1 MNSFAVLPPT
11 EKRKQFEL
19 RALGLRD
26 FAGVQPDEALDPF
39 ALAEFARLLVV
50 DFNQIKDLSVE
61 SREHLLG
68 DGMNDWSGGACS
80 RPLPNGWRIVI
91 LNPAHGI
98 QRNRAT
104 LMEEIS
110 HVFLGHKANRL
121 AVEVSEPRQVGVAD
135 GPDSL
140 SPWERAGER
149 VRSLA
154 EENQEEISSAV
165 AVGPHPNPLPKGEGT
180 GTRILS
186 RDAAVRRHPD
196 PAPRGEG
203 TSKILTRDYN
213 KSDEEEAYAVGAA
226 ALVPYAALRRLVFA
240 GRTAEEIARR
250 FRVSTPLAEYRIKVT
265 HLWAA
270 YKDASTAT
278 TQHV

>member
-1 MNSFAVLPPT
+1 MNAFALLPPT

-19 RALGLRD
+19 RALALRD
-26 FAGVQPDEALDPF
+26 FAGVHPDEALNPF

-50 DFNQIKDLSVE
+50 DFDQIKDLSAE

-91 LNPAHGI
+91 LNPAHGV

-110 HVFLGHKANRL
+110 HVFLGHTPNRL
-121 AVEVSEPRQVGVAD
+121 AVVLSEPPAAR
-135 GPDSL
+135 
-140 SPWERAGER
+140 
-149 VRSLA
+149 
-154 EENQEEISSAV
+154 
-165 AVGPHPNPLPKGEGT
+165 GPHEGSPS
-180 GTRILS
+180 GAQ
-186 RDAAVRRHPD
+186 DAGG
-196 PAPRGEG
+196 PR
-203 TSKILTRDYN
+203 KILTRDYN